1 MLINNQSSR
10 DEVDSVLNNQ
20 SDSLGAS
27 HHVNQVSQYVILN
40 IDKSTLEYKNNKN
53 LILKQSLNNNNIN
66 RESHHNFEKHLNDIN
81 QLRKEL
87 QEKRFISPVGMCENL
102 NNNMK
107 HSSVPLTV
115 PKIETFHV
123 KGTEQLS
130 NERVVC
136 SLDKA
141 EAMRANIL
149 RPKRSQHPNRF
160 ASVANENHFHGISLH
175 ESPKTA
181 TNAKSIPCIV
191 IQGNASDLNN
201 KTLNGPGLTG
211 KLWCARLRHIAM
223 SLWPES
229 SRPRKRRFIWLLCLC
244 FCCKKLLKYLTFHL
258 RVRLITFVTIRFPS
272 RLAQTLTTKTRN
284 FCSNSNASRP
294 SRISRKSSAICR

>member
-10 DEVDSVLNNQ
+10 DESDSVLNNQ

-53 LILKQSLNNNNIN
+53 LILKHNNLH
-66 RESHHNFEKHLNDIN
+66 REAHHNFEKHLNDIN

-102 NNNMK
+102 NNNNNNVK
-107 HSSVPLTV
+107 PLSV

-123 KGTEQLS
+123 S
-130 NERVVC
+130 NDR
-136 SLDKA
+136 DKA

-149 RPKRSQHPNRF
+149 RAKRISD
-160 ASVANENHFHGISLH
+160 NHFHGLSLH
-175 ESPKTA
+175 ESPKPA
-181 TNAKSIPCIV
+181 TNVKSIPCIV

-201 KTLNGPGLTG
+201 KTFNVAGLTG
-211 KLWCARLRHIAM
+211 KLLCARSPPTCHSHRCRFGRKVLALESVASFGFCVVCRCAKTPEIFDV
-223 SLWPES
+223 LFES
-229 SRPRKRRFIWLLCLC
+229 SAHNICHFPLRRPR
-244 FCCKKLLKYLTFHL
+244 
-258 RVRLITFVTIRFPS
+258 
-272 RLAQTLTTKTRN
+272 Q
-284 FCSNSNASRP
+284 
-294 SRISRKSSAICR
+294 